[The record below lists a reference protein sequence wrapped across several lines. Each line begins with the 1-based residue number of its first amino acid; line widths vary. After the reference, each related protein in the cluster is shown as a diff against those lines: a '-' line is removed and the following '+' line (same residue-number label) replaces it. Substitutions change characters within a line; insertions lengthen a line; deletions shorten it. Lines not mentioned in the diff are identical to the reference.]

1 MEPRPLKMATL
12 NHARSFQ
19 GCPEEEGIHILVL
32 DTNSQHPHKG
42 THTFTMSLRRMT
54 IVLSDTYACP
64 VARTHPECTEGSGL
78 GMQPLIQG

>member
-54 IVLSDTYACP
+54 IVLTLTP
-64 VARTHPECTEGSGL
+64 VQLPEHTRNAQRETAWGCSL
-78 GMQPLIQG
+78 